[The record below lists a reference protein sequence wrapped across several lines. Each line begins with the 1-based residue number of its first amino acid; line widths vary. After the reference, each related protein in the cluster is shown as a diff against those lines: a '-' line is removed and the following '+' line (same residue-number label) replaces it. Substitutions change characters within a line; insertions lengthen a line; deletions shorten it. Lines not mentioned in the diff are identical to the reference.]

1 MEFQAVQFAVD
12 KIISLIRTG
21 RLALPDF
28 QRDFVWNPARVVE
41 LLDSVSRQWP
51 IGSLLFL
58 NGPQEFGIRSIESA
72 PPVASQLSTYVLDG
86 QQRLTALYHAVADV
100 SDICYF
106 VDFSA
111 LSRDEDEYIKW
122 QKRSSFEKNYKKT
135 RDRAEQSI
143 ALISDIW
150 ENDKFFEWIEAIN
163 DQLVQRSY
171 VMHRERYLSGLK
183 SHVYK
188 LMVIQLDQDI
198 AKGALARIFET
209 INRSGVRLNAF
220 DLLVA
225 ILHPMG
231 FNLRN
236 SWEEAKSSSE
246 LFDYFD
252 VDPIEL
258 LKLVALLI
266 RSHEGRSASK
276 GVRQGDLLNLDG
288 AHIRQYWPIAVDLY
302 RQALD
307 YGRKNLGICS
317 PGAVPSWSLI
327 LGVAA
332 WLSIGTKNNWDV
344 TNWFWFSCF
353 LQTYAQG
360 ANTKIV
366 SDFDNIVSGGE
377 NWVWSENIGQEI
389 IEIFDEPARRN
400 GLALRGFAC
409 GLVNLGALD
418 LVSGEVMQDK
428 QELTY
433 WVQKEFG
440 ILKRLQ
446 ATEHLSAVLV
456 CSETSAKK
464 LNKNQGSLLSCGVS
478 KADVV
483 HRLQSQFFSDKDNSR
498 SETDLSSFFLGLTGK
513 GIDL

>member
-12 KIISLIRTG
+12 KIVGLIRTG

-122 QKRSSFEKNYKKT
+122 QKRSSFEKNYKSVG
-135 RDRAEQSI
+135 DRAQQSI

-163 DQLVQRSY
+163 EPSIQRSY
-171 VMHRERYLSGLK
+171 VMYRERYLSGLK
-183 SHVYK
+183 AHVYK

-225 ILHPMG
+225 ILHPTG

-266 RSHEGRSASK
+266 RSGEGRSASK

-288 AHIRQYWPIAVDLY
+288 AHIRKYWPVAVELY
-302 RQALD
+302 RRALE
-307 YGRKNLGICS
+307 YGREYLGICS

-332 WLSIGTKNNWDV
+332 WLSIDPISTDNIA
-344 TNWFWFSCF
+344 NWFWLSCF

-366 SDFDNIVSGGE
+366 SDFDNIISGGQ
-377 NWVWSENIGQEI
+377 NWVRSENIDQEMMA
-389 IEIFDEPARRN
+389 IFDEPARRN

-409 GLVNLGALD
+409 GLVHLGALD
-418 LVSGEVMQDK
+418 LVSGEVIQDK

-440 ILKRLQ
+440 VLKRLQ
-446 ATEHLSAVLV
+446 GVEHLSSVLV
-456 CSETSAKK
+456 CTEASAKK
-464 LNKNQGSLLSCGVS
+464 LAKSQGDLFNCGVA
-478 KADVV
+478 KTDVIR
-483 HRLQSQFFSDKDNSR
+483 RLNSQFLSDEDNFR
-498 SETDLSSFFLGLTGK
+498 RKMDISSFFLGLTGK
-513 GIDL
+513 GIAL